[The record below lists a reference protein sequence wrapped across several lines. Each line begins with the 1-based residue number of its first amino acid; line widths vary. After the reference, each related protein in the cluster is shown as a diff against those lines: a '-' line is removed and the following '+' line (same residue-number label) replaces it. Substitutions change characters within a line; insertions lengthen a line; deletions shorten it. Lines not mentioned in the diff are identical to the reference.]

1 MLCAFQNVTYTIIIS
16 QDGDTVL
23 ELVSEFS
30 YSSGY
35 SGECKEELVT
45 DRLQEGQEYSVRVFV
60 NAGLSGNSSSAV
72 ETFSESPYYD
82 IIYC

>member
-1 MLCAFQNVTYTIIIS
+1 MTYTIIIS
-16 QDGDTVL
+16 QDGETVL

-60 NAGLSGNSSSAV
+60 NAGLSGNSSSDV
-72 ETFSESPYYD
+72 ETFSESYVVVL
-82 IIYC
+82 